1 MSKHSLPPAHTP
13 LQRTASLPNV
23 DQFRIAGTPRFS
35 VVIPC
40 YNAERWISATLKSV
54 LAQAWPELEII
65 VVNDG
70 SSDGSADHVRSQF
83 PSVILIQQANKGVAA
98 ARNKGIAKATGEWIA
113 FIDADDIWLPG
124 KLEAQWHLLST
135 QPHARMAYTAWYVWH
150 CTAPE
155 PEMRFI
161 EKLELENGGESSRW
175 SGPSGW
181 IYPELLEDCYVWTST
196 VLAHRSLFDEIGVFD
211 EKLPIGEDYDLWLRA
226 SRVTPILRVPA
237 PLALY
242 RMHPSSIT
250 KSAPTINFQALVLS
264 RAIEHWGL
272 ESPDGRRADE
282 RVVARA
288 LGRTWRD
295 FAGAHLAAGNL
306 ALARH
311 GGFMALRND
320 WRQQQGWKL
329 LVRSIL
335 ASLRT
340 VGSR

>member
-1 MSKHSLPPAHTP
+1 M
-13 LQRTASLPNV
+13 PNV
-23 DQFRIAGTPRFS
+23 AQFRNVGTPRLT
-35 VVIPC
+35 VIIPC
-40 YNAERWISATLKSV
+40 YNAQCWISATLKSV

-65 VVNDG
+65 VVDDG

-83 PSVILIQQANKGVAA
+83 PGIIVIQQANQGVAA
-98 ARNKGIAKATGEWIA
+98 ARNKGIANATGEWIA

-124 KLEAQWHLLST
+124 KLEAQWRLLST
-135 QPHARMAYTAWYVWH
+135 QPRARMAYTAWYVWP
-150 CTAPE
+150 CTEPE
-155 PEMRFI
+155 PAEALM
-161 EKLELENGGESSRW
+161 EELEAEKGESGQW

-181 IYPELLEDCYVWTST
+181 IYPELLEDCCVWTST

-226 SRVTPILRVPA
+226 SRVTPILRVSL

-242 RMHPSSIT
+242 RMHPNSIT
-250 KSAPTINFQALVLS
+250 KSAPAINFQALVLS

-272 ESPDGRRADE
+272 ESPDGRRTDE

-288 LGRTWRD
+288 LGRIWRD

-335 ASLRT
+335 ASLKT

>member
-1 MSKHSLPPAHTP
+1 MNEYERCTVQTP
-13 LQRTASLPNV
+13 LSRTV
-23 DQFRIAGTPRFS
+23 DSSNISQYGIAGTPRFT

-40 YNAERWISATLKSV
+40 YNAKRWISATLKSV
-54 LAQAWPELEII
+54 LAQTWRELEII
-65 VVNDG
+65 VVDDG
-70 SSDGSADHVRSQF
+70 SSDGSADLVRSQF
-83 PSVILIQQANKGVAA
+83 PSVTLIQQVNRGVAA
-98 ARNKGIAKATGEWIA
+98 ARNKGIANATGDWIA

-124 KLEAQWHLLST
+124 KLETQWRLLST
-135 QPHARMAYTAWYVWH
+135 QSHARMAYTAWYVWH

-155 PEMRFI
+155 PTKGFVER
-161 EKLELENGGESSRW
+161 LELENCGESSRW

-181 IYPELLEDCYVWTST
+181 IYPELLEDCCVWTST
-196 VLAHRSLFDEIGVFD
+196 VIAHRSLFDEIGVFD

-242 RMHPSSIT
+242 RMHPNSIT
-250 KSAPTINFQALVLS
+250 KSAPAINFQAMVLS

-272 ESPDGRRADE
+272 DSPDGRRTDE

-288 LGRTWRD
+288 LGRIWRD

-311 GGFMALRND
+311 GGLMALRND
-320 WRQQQGWKL
+320 WRQRQGWKL
-329 LVRSIL
+329 LARTIL
-335 ASLRT
+335 ASLKT

>member
-1 MSKHSLPPAHTP
+1 MNEYERCTVQTP
-13 LQRTASLPNV
+13 LSRTV
-23 DQFRIAGTPRFS
+23 DSSNISQYGIAGTPRFT

-40 YNAERWISATLKSV
+40 YNAKRWISATLKSV
-54 LAQAWPELEII
+54 LAQTWPDLEII
-65 VVNDG
+65 VVDDG
-70 SSDGSADHVRSQF
+70 SSDGSADLVRSQF
-83 PSVILIQQANKGVAA
+83 PSVTLIKQVNRGVAA
-98 ARNKGIAKATGEWIA
+98 ARNKGIANATGDWIA

-124 KLEAQWHLLST
+124 KLEAQWRLLST
-135 QPHARMAYTAWYVWH
+135 QLNARMAYTAWYVWQ
-150 CTAPE
+150 CTEPE
-155 PEMRFI
+155 PTNGFI
-161 EKLELENGGESSRW
+161 EKLELEKSGEPSRW

-181 IYPELLEDCYVWTST
+181 IYPELLEDCCVWTST
-196 VLAHRSLFDEIGVFD
+196 VIAHRSLLDEIGVFD

-226 SRVTPILRVPA
+226 SRVTPILHVPA

-242 RMHPSSIT
+242 RMHPNSIT
-250 KSAPTINFQALVLS
+250 KSAPAINFQALVLS

-272 ESPDGRRADE
+272 DSPDGRSTDK

-288 LGRTWRD
+288 LGRIWRD

-329 LVRSIL
+329 FVRSLL
-335 ASLRT
+335 ASLKT